1 MSRLNLLPPN
11 RRKQN
16 ESQNDNNRLP
26 CFRLDV
32 VGPYN
37 RRYSDMEEYM
47 KYIRCR
53 YCDSSFDIEEEE
65 LKIIWLGNRQDIK
78 HRRAEFECPAC
89 GLLNEECFVFESE
102 DN

>member
-1 MSRLNLLPPN
+1 MET
-11 RRKQN
+11 N
-16 ESQNDNNRLP
+16 ETQGHSASISY
-26 CFRLDV
+26 FRDYV
-32 VGPYN
+32 DGYN
-37 RRYSDMEEYM
+37 YDRAYNMEKPM

-78 HRRAEFECPAC
+78 HRRAEFQCPAC